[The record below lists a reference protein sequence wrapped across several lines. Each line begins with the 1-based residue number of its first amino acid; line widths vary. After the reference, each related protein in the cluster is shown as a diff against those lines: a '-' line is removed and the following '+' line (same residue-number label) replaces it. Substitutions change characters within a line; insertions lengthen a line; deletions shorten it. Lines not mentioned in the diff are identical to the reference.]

1 MREYELTV
9 VFSPEISDEDMADE
23 IEKVNR
29 LVTEKG
35 GVLNGEVQRWGKKR
49 LAYPIRRFK
58 EGNYVLTRFKISPGQ
73 TAELERNLHS
83 LEVILRHL
91 LVKLEE

>member
-1 MREYELTV
+1 MTV

>member
-9 VFSPEISDEDMADE
+9 VFSPEIPDEDMANE

-35 GVLNGEVQRWGKKR
+35 GVLNGEVKRWGKRR

-58 EGNYVLTRFKISPGQ
+58 EGNYVLTRFKLRPGQ
-73 TAELERNLHS
+73 TAELERNLQS
-83 LEVILRHL
+83 SEGILRHL

>member
-9 VFSPEISDEDMADE
+9 VFSPEISDEDMVNE

-35 GVLNGEVQRWGKKR
+35 GVLNGEVKRWGKRK

-58 EGNYVLTRFKISPGQ
+58 EGNYVLTQFELGPEQ
-73 TAELERNLHS
+73 TAELERNLQS
-83 LEVILRHL
+83 SEGILRHL

>member
-1 MREYELTV
+1 M
-9 VFSPEISDEDMADE
+9 VFSPEIPDEDMANE

-35 GVLNGEVQRWGKKR
+35 GVPSGEVRRIGKRK

-58 EGNYVLTRFKISPGQ
+58 EGNYVLAQFKLGPEQI
-73 TAELERNLHS
+73 AELERNLQS
-83 LEVILRHL
+83 SEGILRHL